1 MLAGIVMQL
10 CLGSVT
16 GMAANPWAVGPV
28 VIVWVLA
35 LRLAPRWASPLAF
48 VAAPD
53 LFGDLADRPGFTEPY
68 LAALTALRASGAR
81 AVLQELLAR

>member
-1 MLAGIVMQL
+1 MPADREADALARR
-10 CLGSVT
+10 
-16 GMAANPWAVGPV
+16 A
-28 VIVWVLA
+28 LA
-35 LRLAPRWASPLAF
+35 SRTDPLAF

-81 AVLQELLAR
+81 AVLQDLLAR